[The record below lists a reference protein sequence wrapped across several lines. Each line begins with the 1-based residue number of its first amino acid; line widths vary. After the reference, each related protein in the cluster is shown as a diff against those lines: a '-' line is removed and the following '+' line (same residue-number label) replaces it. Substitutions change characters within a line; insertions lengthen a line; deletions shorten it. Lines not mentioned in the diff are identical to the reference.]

1 MSHIYIN
8 DLLTAYFTE
17 STALIGGDRSS
28 GNLYM
33 DGEDKLS
40 YGDKGILLVKRYRPD
55 CLENPCY
62 LIRSHTKDKG
72 AKRALH
78 KALGWLE
85 YENGKCLANRA
96 EGRKHNGELD
106 LVNLPY
112 AKFVDLPFYPYAVAA
127 FPDDTIKSIARVVE
141 KWDEIQGEITKR
153 LGEIQIHRHLKW
165 ANNQKRYVNLMGKWF
180 NIKTPV
186 LMYNKETITFL
197 CRARLDGKLE
207 GTWKE
212 VLGDD

>member
-1 MSHIYIN
+1 MSHTCI
-8 DLLTAYFTE
+8 DDVLKEYFTE
-17 STALIGGDRSS
+17 RAGWNKHSGHLYIDGPASHMVKDR
-28 GNLYM
+28 
-33 DGEDKLS
+33 LS
-40 YGDKGILLVKRYRPD
+40 YGDKGILLAQRYRPD
-55 CLENPCY
+55 CLDDPCY
-62 LIRSHTKDKG
+62 LVRSHTKDKG

-127 FPDDTIKSIARVVE
+127 FPDAPIKSITRVVE

-165 ANNQKRYVNLMGKWF
+165 ANNQKADGQVVQHQATRLEVQQGNYNLSMPSEAGW
-180 NIKTPV
+180 
-186 LMYNKETITFL
+186 ET
-197 CRARLDGKLE
+197 RRNLE
-207 GTWKE
+207 G
-212 VLGDD
+212 GSRR